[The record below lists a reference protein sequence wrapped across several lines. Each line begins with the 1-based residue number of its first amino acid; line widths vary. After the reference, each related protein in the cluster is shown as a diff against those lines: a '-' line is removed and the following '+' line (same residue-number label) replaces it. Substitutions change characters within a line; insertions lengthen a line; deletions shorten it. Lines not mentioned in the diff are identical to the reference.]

1 VLLHLHPTNKSSR
14 DCSADIPANNHHHLK
29 KRPAEQ
35 RQNTRRATEQ
45 NPNSERKA
53 SQWDGGERKYLQFYL
68 LSTSCLT
75 AAASRVY
82 RSRTVRRSPS
92 LDATARVL
100 PSSLLTSYR
109 GEAFGSQDE
118 ALPNASLA
126 SKLSLSLSSA
136 HHQLRKPRF

>member
-1 VLLHLHPTNKSSR
+1 
-14 DCSADIPANNHHHLK
+14 
-29 KRPAEQ
+29 
-35 RQNTRRATEQ
+35 
-45 NPNSERKA
+45 
-53 SQWDGGERKYLQFYL
+53 
-68 LSTSCLT
+68 LT

-92 LDATARVL
+92 LDATARVLL

-126 SKLSLSLSSA
+126 SKLSLSLSRQRIISFA
-136 HHQLRKPRF
+136 NRVSEPPGTENKVFSDYRSRPRIGVHDSESRTSSRNR

>member
-1 VLLHLHPTNKSSR
+1 MTISFR
-14 DCSADIPANNHHHLK
+14 Q
-29 KRPAEQ
+29 KRLAEQ
-35 RQNTRRATEQ
+35 RQKTRRATETS
-45 NPNSERKA
+45 PNSERKA
-53 SQWDGGERKYLQFYL
+53 SQCDGGERKYLQFYL

-100 PSSLLTSYR
+100 LPSSLLTSYR
-109 GEAFGSQDE
+109 GEAFGSRDE

-126 SKLSLSLSSA
+126 SKLSLSLVSASSA
-136 HHQLRKPRF
+136 SQTAFLTSP